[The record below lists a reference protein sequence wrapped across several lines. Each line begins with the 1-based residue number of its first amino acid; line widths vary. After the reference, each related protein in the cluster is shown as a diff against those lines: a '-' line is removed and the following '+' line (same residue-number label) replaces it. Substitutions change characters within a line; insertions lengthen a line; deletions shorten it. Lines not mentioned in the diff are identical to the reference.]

1 MTASPP
7 RNEERKCTRSSPGHG
22 QGRGMT
28 KHRNPGCGGRG
39 IMTEYDEDDDI
50 AATSSF
56 QEHIATFCNTP
67 PTNNY
72 YSVLRNP
79 DDNED
84 YTIKHNAMEP
94 EEETNNPSNHTR
106 TSDFLLL
113 SDQDNNS
120 EQATTT
126 TPTNTNHVAEPH
138 LTASPP
144 ELMPITQIRD
154 EAEPSSQPTTSASAS
169 QQGAGKIS

>member
-7 RNEERKCTRSSPGHG
+7 RNKERKRTRSSPGHG
-22 QGRGMT
+22 RGRGMT
-28 KHRNPGCGGRG
+28 RYRNPGRGGRG
-39 IMTEYDEDDDI
+39 ITTEYDEDDDI

-56 QEHIATFCNTP
+56 REHISTFCNTP

-72 YSVLRNP
+72 YSVLRDP

-84 YTIKHNAMEP
+84 YTTEHKATEP
-94 EEETNNPSNHTR
+94 EEETDNPSNHTR
-106 TSDFLLL
+106 TSDFLSL
-113 SDQDNNS
+113 SDQDNDS
-120 EQATTT
+120 EQATTIP
-126 TPTNTNHVAEPH
+126 PTNTNHVAEPH
-138 LTASPP
+138 LNASPP

-154 EAEPSSQPTTSASAS
+154 EAKPSSQPTTSASAS